1 MNLSLTKDEFHETIM
16 LYLIDI
22 ATENK
27 SLLNEDGTIV
37 YSPEFDNFLRH
48 IISKPL
54 SNLKTTYYRQDTK
67 TKLSFKRL
75 SRIIEDRDEVRLII

>member
-22 ATENK
+22 AKKNK
-27 SLLNEDGTIV
+27 SQLKEDGTIV
-37 YSPEFDNFLRH
+37 YSPEFDDFLRH

-54 SNLKTTYYRQDTK
+54 GNLKTTYYRQDTK
-67 TKLSFKRL
+67 TKLSFKRM
-75 SRIIEDRDEVRLII
+75 SKNIEDRDEVRLII